1 MIKLI
6 SVLAMTLLL
15 SFTPT
20 PSQQEKTYKISLT
33 LLQYNQLINGLSSS
47 ELPAKTANQLIQE
60 ITTQVQAE
68 MAKDTIPKKK

>member
-1 MIKLI
+1 MIKLL
-6 SVLAMTLLL
+6 SALLMTLLL
-15 SFTPT
+15 SFTPN

-68 MAKDTIPKKK
+68 MAKDTIKKK